1 MGNAAPLQSGI
12 QLPAGPPGSPP
23 NNDAWP
29 GEEGGDDDDEEKSL
43 YLLIRHHQTKEV
55 KGVWLTHEPFKMLAS
70 SHSQIMHPNIAVGRM
85 LALDSFGDEALTR
98 WLSVAFQVGGG
109 KFVGNS
115 SALFPR
121 LDRWLAGAL
130 IKSLKSLPELYF
142 KVQGYVE
149 GCTRK
154 AEAPRGRL
162 FLNMISRHQP
172 SW

>member
-1 MGNAAPLQSGI
+1 
-12 QLPAGPPGSPP
+12 
-23 NNDAWP
+23 
-29 GEEGGDDDDEEKSL
+29 
-43 YLLIRHHQTKEV
+43 
-55 KGVWLTHEPFKMLAS
+55 MLAS

-85 LALDSFGDEALTR
+85 PALVSFGGEALTR
-98 WLSVAFQVGGG
+98 WLSVAFQVGGE

-121 LDRWLAGAL
+121 LDRWLAGEL

-142 KVQGYVE
+142 KVRGYVE

>member
-1 MGNAAPLQSGI
+1 MVDSRALQNACVEPLPDNASEYRSWKNAAL
-12 QLPAGPPGSPP
+12 
-23 NNDAWP
+23 
-29 GEEGGDDDDEEKSL
+29 
-43 YLLIRHHQTKEV
+43 V
-55 KGVWLTHEPFKMLAS
+55 
-70 SHSQIMHPNIAVGRM
+70 
-85 LALDSFGDEALTR
+85 SFGDEALTR
-98 WLSVAFQVGGG
+98 WLSVAFQVGGE

-121 LDRWLAGAL
+121 LDRWLAGEL

-142 KVQGYVE
+142 KVRGYVE

-162 FLNMISRHQP
+162 FLNMISRRQP